1 MKESK
6 VFRLAVFS
14 LGILLLVG
22 CNTATPM
29 VNDTVTQP
37 PISSPEIIDTQPPV
51 DTQVP
56 TEMVVPTE
64 TQGTVDTQ
72 QPDSNVDYISG
83 GLLYD
88 DWMKQLEIEPPA
100 EDQPLWKTQ
109 TTNTR
114 SGKDTWRCK
123 ECHGWD
129 YKGLEGAYG
138 KGSHLTGFKGVLD
151 SGSMTEA
158 ELLAWMDGSEN
169 SEHDFSGYFQEA
181 ELTLIVNF
189 LKYGL
194 FDTAAYINADKTV
207 SGGDGSNGKVLY
219 DGLCAACHGAD
230 GKTLN
235 FGDDDEPEYV
245 GTIAFDNPWEFWHK
259 SSFGHPNSQMISV
272 LKIGWSIQDIADVLT
287 YSQTLPTE

>member
-1 MKESK
+1 MSKSK
-6 VFRLAVFS
+6 VFSLA
-14 LGILLLVG
+14 GLLLGVFLLIG
-22 CNTATPM
+22 CSSTTPM
-29 VNDTVTQP
+29 MNETESQP
-37 PISSPEIIDTQPPV
+37 PVVSQEVIHTLTPV
-51 DTQVP
+51 DTQIP
-56 TEMVVPTE
+56 TEIQLPTE
-64 TQGTVDTQ
+64 TQVTVETQ
-72 QPDSNVDYISG
+72 QPGSNVDYISG

-88 DWMKQLEIEPPA
+88 DWMKQLEVEPPE

-109 TTNTR
+109 TTNAR

-138 KGSHLTGFKGVLD
+138 SGSHLTGFKGVLD
-151 SGSMTEA
+151 SVSMTED

-169 SEHDFSGYFQEA
+169 SEHDFSAYFQEA

-194 FDTAAYINADKTV
+194 FDTAAYINADKTI
-207 SGGDGSNGKVLY
+207 SGGDSSNGKVLY
-219 DGLCAACHGAD
+219 NGLCAACHGED
-230 GKTLN
+230 GRMLN
-235 FGDDDEPEYV
+235 FGDEDEPEFV

-259 SSFGHPNSQMISV
+259 VSFGHPDSQMVSV

>member
-1 MKESK
+1 MNKAK
-6 VFRLAVFS
+6 VFS
-14 LGILLLVG
+14 LAGLLLGVFLLMG
-22 CNTATPM
+22 CNTATPA
-29 VNDTVTQP
+29 VRETVTQP
-37 PISSPEIIDTQPPV
+37 PIISPEPSDTQVAV

-56 TEMVVPTE
+56 TEMQEPT
-64 TQGTVDTQ
+64 TMQVTVESQ
-72 QPDSNVDYISG
+72 SPDSNVDYISG

-88 DWMKQLEIEPPA
+88 DWMKQLEIETPA
-100 EDQPLWKTQ
+100 EEQTLWKTQ

-138 KGSHLTGFKGVLD
+138 SGSHFTGFTGVLD
-151 SGSMTEA
+151 SVSMTED
-158 ELLAWMDGSEN
+158 ELMAWMDGSEN

-194 FDTAAYINADKTV
+194 FDTTAYINADKSV
-207 SGGDGSNGKVLY
+207 SGGDGSNGKVLF

-235 FGDDDEPEYV
+235 FGDEDEPEYI
-245 GTIAFDNPWEFWHK
+245 GTIALDNPWEFWHK
-259 SSFGHPNSQMISV
+259 ASFGQPGAQMPSV
-272 LKIGWSIQDIADVLT
+272 LKIGWSYQDIADVLT